1 MKTLYLV
8 RHAKAVNL
16 EADEADSE
24 RSLTRKGRKDAQ
36 RIARKLKKKS
46 KMPQLIISSPAK
58 RALKTARILAN
69 ELNYSADMIA
79 VNNILYESPEE
90 GGEESLLEVLQHVDN
105 EYQSVMLIGHDPLL
119 SSFAN
124 FLQKSFTEKLP
135 AGAVVEVE
143 FVNNSWSTISKGRGK
158 VAFFDYAGRNKQ
170 LRSDI
175 EADLQEKIEKEVNK
189 VLAKTDA
196 ELTETMAKS
205 IKNLGG
211 KLAKAFVKE
220 YYSKAKAEAEAKAKA
235 KKEREYAAAEAKT
248 AEESSAPKE
257 KVEKPGKKESK
268 SKPAKKAKLEAKAKA
283 GKKTSGK
290 KK

>member
-8 RHAKAVNL
+8 RHAKAVGL
-16 EADEADSE
+16 EADETDSE
-24 RSLTRKGRKDAQ
+24 RSLTKKGRKDAQ

-46 KMPQLIISSPAK
+46 KVPQLIISSPAK
-58 RALKTARILAN
+58 RAVKTARILAN
-69 ELNYSADMIA
+69 ELNYSIDMIA
-79 VNNILYESPEE
+79 MNDTLYESPEE
-90 GGEESLLEVLQHVDN
+90 GGEEALLEVLKHVDN
-105 EYQSVMLIGHDPLL
+105 EYQSVMFIGHDPLL

-143 FVNNSWSTISKGRGK
+143 FANNSWSTISKGRGK

-170 LRSDI
+170 LLNDM
-175 EADLQEKIEKEVNK
+175 EADLQEKIEKEVGR
-189 VLAKTDA
+189 VLSKTDA

-220 YYSKAKAEAEAKAKA
+220 YHSKAKAKA
-235 KKEREYAAAEAKT
+235 KKKAEDSAAREAKT
-248 AEESSAPKE
+248 KEARSASKE
-257 KVEKPGKKESK
+257 KTEKSGKKTPK
-268 SKPAKKAKLEAKAKA
+268 SKPGTKTKPEAKAKA
-283 GKKTSGK
+283 GKETSDK

>member
-8 RHAKAVNL
+8 RHAKAAGL

-24 RSLTRKGRKDAQ
+24 RSLTKKGRKDAQ

-46 KMPQLIISSPAK
+46 KVPQLIISSPAK
-58 RALKTARILAN
+58 RAVKTARILAN
-69 ELNYSADMIA
+69 ELNYSIDMIA
-79 VNNILYESPEE
+79 MNDVLYESPEE
-90 GGEESLLEVLQHVDN
+90 GGEEALLEVLKHVDN
-105 EYQSVMLIGHDPLL
+105 ECQSVMLIGHDPLL
-119 SSFAN
+119 SRFAN

-143 FVNNSWSTISKGRGK
+143 FVNNSWSTISKGKGK

-170 LRSDI
+170 LLNDM
-175 EADLQEKIEKEVNK
+175 EADLQEKIEKEVSK

-205 IKNLGG
+205 IRNLGG

-220 YYSKAKAEAEAKAKA
+220 YSSKAKAKG
-235 KKEREYAAAEAKT
+235 KKEKEISAAAGAKT
-248 AEESSAPKE
+248 AEESSTPKV
-257 KVEKPGKKESK
+257 KAEKPGKKESK
-268 SKPAKKAKLEAKAKA
+268 GKPAQKAKSEAKAKA
-283 GKKTSGK
+283 GEKTGAKKR
-290 KK
+290 